1 MMREMSY
8 RDKMIVLIIT
18 VIIILA
24 VGFFALIRPKYNAYV
39 ADKQTYETTKTEW
52 EGLEA
57 KINQIPVL
65 KETITASYNESK
77 KIAELFVNEAF
88 QPAND
93 TFDDTKVNLIVD
105 QYIQPA
111 VDESQLQV
119 TKLEMGGV
127 DTATLEYYY
136 YTPDVVTYS
145 LLESADIN
153 GNYAKEV
160 TELLKVGTA
169 LQEKELAEVMIN
181 EVKLTVNGKKEN
193 LMAFLTAMAED
204 ENAVRITGVDIDDYS
219 FGAGQTQTIEEQQTA
234 EDGTVTTVTREVPVA
249 ADGQGLSE
257 MEISMAFY
265 NAKPIDEPVLGD

>member
-65 KETITASYNESK
+65 KEAITTSYNESK

-111 VDESQLQV
+111 VDESELKV
-119 TKLEMGGV
+119 TDLEMGGV
-127 DTATLEYYY
+127 DTARTGILLL
-136 YTPDVVTYS
+136 YS
-145 LLESADIN
+145 
-153 GNYAKEV
+153 
-160 TELLKVGTA
+160 
-169 LQEKELAEVMIN
+169 
-181 EVKLTVNGKKEN
+181 
-193 LMAFLTAMAED
+193 
-204 ENAVRITGVDIDDYS
+204 
-219 FGAGQTQTIEEQQTA
+219 
-234 EDGTVTTVTREVPVA
+234 
-249 ADGQGLSE
+249 
-257 MEISMAFY
+257 
-265 NAKPIDEPVLGD
+265 